1 MFASLS
7 FDHYDIITICGSSV
21 EVLVTLPPYFVS
33 VMLFIF
39 VFHSTCIYFLWLQL
53 SKSLRLAV
61 HQLSGIYF
69 IYIIYVASR
78 EYSHFRESLTRKRRG
93 RGEKRRRRMDRTGEE
108 RERKGRIERE
118 RRGGEEDFFGCISDP
133 DTFSSHSGPAQ

>member
-7 FDHYDIITICGSSV
+7 FDHDDIIIICGSSV
-21 EVLVTLPPYFVS
+21 DVLVTLPPCFVS
-33 VMLFIF
+33 DMLSIF

-61 HQLSGIYF
+61 CQLSGIYF

-78 EYSHFRESLTRKRRG
+78 QYSNFRENLTRKRRG
-93 RGEKRRRRMDRTGEE
+93 EGKKRGRREDRTGEE
-108 RERKGRIERE
+108 KEGNRRMERE
-118 RRGGEEDFFGCISDP
+118 RRGEKEDFFGYI
-133 DTFSSHSGPAQ
+133 